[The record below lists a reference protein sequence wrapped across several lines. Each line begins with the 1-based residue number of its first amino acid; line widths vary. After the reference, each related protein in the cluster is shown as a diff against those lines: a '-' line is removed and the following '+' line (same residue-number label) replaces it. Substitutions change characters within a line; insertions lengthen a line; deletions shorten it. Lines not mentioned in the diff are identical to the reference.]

1 MVKNSFLMPFPS
13 EEEMKIM
20 NDVEFW
26 LKYLG
31 LIVTFSE
38 WSEGQDAVPS
48 YELETVWLHIT
59 GIPHP
64 WRHYLSLWAV
74 GTVVGSTMQVDMY
87 TFRKKGVVRVQ
98 VGVLNKDKF
107 PYATDLVFGKLGYDI
122 TFTLEPEDFVP
133 SAAPI
138 EEHTTV
144 GGNGQGDEN
153 KANGEADQNSLKKQK
168 MAEGT
173 QGENRADGPVP
184 MQLALTPFPQ
194 NVNVAEILQA
204 KKLNATN
211 LDQAVEERK

>member
-1 MVKNSFLMPFPS
+1 
-13 EEEMKIM
+13 MKIM

-87 TFRKKGVVRVQ
+87 TFRKKRSGSRSGGCAQ
-98 VGVLNKDKF
+98 QRQISLRYG
-107 PYATDLVFGKLGYDI
+107 FGLW
-122 TFTLEPEDFVP
+122 
-133 SAAPI
+133 
-138 EEHTTV
+138 
-144 GGNGQGDEN
+144 
-153 KANGEADQNSLKKQK
+153 
-168 MAEGT
+168 
-173 QGENRADGPVP
+173 
-184 MQLALTPFPQ
+184 
-194 NVNVAEILQA
+194 QA
-204 KKLNATN
+204 RL
-211 LDQAVEERK
+211 